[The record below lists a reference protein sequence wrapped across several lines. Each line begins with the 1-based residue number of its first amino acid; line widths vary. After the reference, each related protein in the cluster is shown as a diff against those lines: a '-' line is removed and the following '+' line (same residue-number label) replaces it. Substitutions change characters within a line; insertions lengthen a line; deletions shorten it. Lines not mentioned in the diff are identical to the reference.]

1 MKKSEAR
8 RGVSDQRQI
17 RVAPSLAAGS
27 TGEDAKEDRRS
38 AHEGS
43 TQLVKAA
50 LMAMQ
55 VGETE
60 SLK

>member
-1 MKKSEAR
+1 MTN
-8 RGVSDQRQI
+8 GQV

-27 TGEDAKEDRRS
+27 AGEDAKKVQRS
-38 AHEGS
+38 AREGS

-50 LMAMQ
+50 SMAMK

>member
-1 MKKSEAR
+1 MEKSEAR
-8 RGVSDQRQI
+8 RGVSDQRQV

-38 AHEGS
+38 AREGS
-43 TQLVKAA
+43 TRLVKAA
-50 LMAMQ
+50 SMAMK

-60 SLK
+60 SLM